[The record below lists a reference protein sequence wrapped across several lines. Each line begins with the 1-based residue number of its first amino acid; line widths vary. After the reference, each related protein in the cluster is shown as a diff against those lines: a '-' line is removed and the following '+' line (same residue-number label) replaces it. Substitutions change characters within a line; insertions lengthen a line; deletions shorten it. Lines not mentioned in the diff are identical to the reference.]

1 MNYEGLLSTIEPF
14 NGTNFP
20 KWNKEVRAVL
30 KVLDLDYALC
40 KDKPVAPTANTGNYD
55 EQISKYNSYL
65 EKREKSNKFEKMI
78 IKQSISI

>member
-1 MNYEGLLSTIEPF
+1 MAPIFLSGI
-14 NGTNFP
+14 
-20 KWNKEVRAVL
+20 KRCVL
-30 KVLDLDYALC
+30 FIKVLDLDYALC

-78 IKQSISI
+78 IKQSISV